1 MSENKEHNLIDRAV
15 DFFKRQLTLLQEI
28 YLKYFNKL
36 LKKYEVE
43 SPAELKEEKRAIFF
57 QEVEK
62 AWKKECEQR
71 KIEIEEELQERKNK
85 LDDEAKATQAPI
97 LPIDLETEASS
108 VPEDTEEEKTNGQE
122 PENKEEQ
129 KENKADEPTCEY
141 SAPSEPENDKLKS
154 KPTDT
159 NEKENELP
167 SLTDKKNTPSRGTQ
181 GKGHTRRKG
190 TSNGSPKQRPQDSS
204 SNDNVVETDV
214 LRIDSLV
221 NPEQSDDLRIG
232 YHPNS
237 FFVQTD
243 HYTYPVVKMPKE
255 GALLKLPRKGRAMGK
270 GYKEND
276 FHEAI
281 LTHIPEVEVDIDLHM
296 AIPFYNRPYE
306 PDIVLINKALNLYI
320 DIEIDEPYD
329 GYYRFPTHNFNQD
342 EKTDEIVKK
351 DDTRDL
357 FFTESGWIIIRFTER
372 QVHLQKAECI
382 TYIKDVINSI
392 VNYRLVE
399 SSSCVSEPQWNQQQA
414 VRWAKEHYREKYLDI
429 ERFGKQIPTSKIVV
443 DINDT
448 EAIEDNINRTKKFE
462 STNAQNNIAFEDEAH
477 VYHHAKDE
485 TGNAEYI
492 SVTTLIERFFP
503 FDTERYI
510 QNKAK
515 IEERSE
521 KEVLDEF
528 LKMRDEASE
537 KGTYMHEQIENFLN
551 GNPYN
556 TITNKF
562 DISKEFDMF
571 KIFYQQIVVAKG
583 FEFVEAE
590 KKVLLDD
597 YNVAGTIDALFK
609 KPNKDEYLI
618 VDWKRSKKLIIDGHP
633 KKYGHGY
640 ALSELNYLD
649 NSSYYKYALQQNIYK
664 YMLEKK
670 HGLRVSSMN
679 LIVLHEKFDKYHRVN
694 LVNMGKEVSI
704 ILNSINHKI

>member
-1 MSENKEHNLIDRAV
+1 MSEYKEHNWIDRAV
-15 DFFKRQLTLLQEI
+15 GFFKRQLTLLQEI
-28 YLKYFNKL
+28 YLKCFKKL
-36 LKKYEVE
+36 LKKYKVE
-43 SPAELKEEKRAIFF
+43 SPAELSEEIRPMFF
-57 QEVEK
+57 QEVKE
-62 AWKKECEQR
+62 AWEKECEDR
-71 KIEIEEELQERKNK
+71 KIEIEKELQERKKK
-85 LDDEAKATQAPI
+85 LDDEAKAKQA
-97 LPIDLETEASS
+97 LLSVDAETETSS
-108 VPEDTEEEKTNGQE
+108 KAENTEEEELNKQQA
-122 PENKEEQ
+122 ENKTEQ
-129 KENKADEPTCEY
+129 SGDKVDEPSGEY
-141 SAPSEPENDKLKS
+141 SASSEDEYDEEVS
-154 KPTDT
+154 KPTNV

-167 SLTDKKNTPSRGTQ
+167 STTDKINKSRSGIL
-181 GKGHTRRKG
+181 GKGNTRRKG
-190 TSNGSPKQRPQDSS
+190 ISNGSPRRRTQDSS
-204 SNDNVVETDV
+204 SNDNAVETDI
-214 LRIDSLV
+214 LKIDSRV
-221 NPEQSDDLRIG
+221 NLDQSDDLRIG

-237 FFVQTD
+237 FFTQED

-296 AIPFYNRPYE
+296 VIPFYNKPYE

-329 GYYRFPTHNFNQD
+329 GYYRYPTHNFNQD
-342 EKTDEIVKK
+342 DKTNELSKK

-357 FFTESGWIIIRFTER
+357 FFTESGWIVIRFTER
-372 QVHLQKAECI
+372 QVHLQEAECI
-382 TYIKDVINSI
+382 AYIKDVLNSI
-392 VNYRLVE
+392 VNYRFAE
-399 SSSCVSEPQWNQQQA
+399 SSSCVSEPQWDYQQA

-429 ERFGKQIPTSKIVV
+429 EKFGKQNPTSKIVV
-443 DINDT
+443 DIQDT
-448 EAIEDNINRTKKFE
+448 EPIEDNINRTKKFE
-462 STNAQNNIAFEDEAH
+462 SASLQDNIAFEDEAH
-477 VYHHAKDE
+477 VYHHSKDE

-503 FDTERYI
+503 FDTDRYI

-515 IEERSE
+515 IEGRSE

-537 KGTYMHEQIENFLN
+537 KGTYLHEQIENFLN
-551 GNPYN
+551 GDPYDDN
-556 TITNKF
+556 
-562 DISKEFDMF
+562 SKEFDMF
-571 KIFYQQIVVAKG
+571 KIFYQEIVVAKG

-590 KKVLLDD
+590 KKVLLDE

-640 ALSELNYLD
+640 ALSELSHLD

-670 HGLRVSSMN
+670 DGMRVSSMN
-679 LIVLHEKFDKYHRVN
+679 LIVLHEKFDQFHRVN
-694 LVNMGKEVSI
+694 LVNMDKEVAI